1 MGGRNEKMFDELKN
15 TKTPLAAERHQSGR
29 DTHTKNTNK
38 MRRDFLSPKKIKCG
52 VSNRTRKKNQE
63 KHSRKKDKEKKKQS
77 GSGAGDKRAETRIN
91 QSYTDKASS
100 SRGINK

>member
-52 VSNRTRKKNQE
+52 VSNRTRQKNQE
-63 KHSRKKDKEKKKQS
+63 KHSRKKDKQKKKKNRVE
-77 GSGAGDKRAETRIN
+77 AALETREPRH
-91 QSYTDKASS
+91 A
-100 SRGINK
+100 